1 MQTTFQVD
9 LDNERE
15 VENLKQ
21 LLELRLEQLRNEHG
35 ESPNGEEIEKSANSV
50 NSVNSAIAK
59 RDHIEILQ
67 KFVSEASPNQYEV
80 LKWMKDHP
88 GHVSAHIL
96 KRDLPFLAPQGT
108 LPGVFRPGRWQRLSG
123 GTKEGFP
130 FLQIDWNHNEACGV
144 YRGITAEEADILE
157 F

>member
-15 VENLKQ
+15 VANLKE
-21 LLELRLEQLRNEHG
+21 LLELRLEQLQHG
-35 ESPNGEEIEKSANSV
+35 HSQLSSEEGSSENNANG
-50 NSVNSAIAK
+50 AIAK
-59 RDHIEILQ
+59 RSNIEILQ
-67 KFVSEASPNQYEV
+67 QFVTEASPNQYEV
-80 LKWMKDHP
+80 LKWMKDNP
-88 GHVSAHIL
+88 GNVSAHIL

-130 FLQIDWNHNEACGV
+130 FLQISWNHTEGCGI
-144 YRGITAEEADILE
+144 YRGITPEEASVLDL
-157 F
+157 